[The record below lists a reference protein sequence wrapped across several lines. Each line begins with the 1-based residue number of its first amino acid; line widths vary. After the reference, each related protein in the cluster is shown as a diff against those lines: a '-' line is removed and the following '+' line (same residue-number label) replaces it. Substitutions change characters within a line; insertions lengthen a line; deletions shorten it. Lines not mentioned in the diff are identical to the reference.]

1 MSMSGAGTPPDSELS
16 TNAVCAG
23 CDKEITGDNDEGL
36 INFADSLFHTGC
48 FKCSKCSSQIDFENS
63 VVLIGED
70 AKAVCVNCSFKCKL
84 CGEPILEEAITT
96 DEDTYHAACFR
107 CSKCQR
113 AIGDYSFFHDD
124 DKLWCTDCHAT
135 SVRQGSFDSLKERP
149 LRDSVPRRSR
159 INSNNE
165 LKKGMSKASSLASM
179 PGVSPEEYIAQ
190 LEREL
195 EERSRQLSNVEATLI
210 KFKSTSKKALEEFR
224 QVKDAHQN
232 ECLRRQQAEA
242 KIETLQSQMHSVAR
256 ADTKRQRS
264 EEDAERLHKEI
275 EFLHTQRSAAQKD
288 IEEISA
294 RKDALVADIGQLLEA
309 RNAQGAPSSPTEQT
323 ESSRAQE
330 LARELDQIKGR
341 FREEVASLQTQ
352 RDTLREEVHAL
363 LINRDGLFSEITALQ
378 EENRQ
383 LEANRARIS
392 EALIGSAEHL
402 DALNELGASSA
413 SGPRYPEMEELER
426 TVSADTMEMKP
437 MPLPPPRAGRPSGP
451 RRDSK
456 GTELS
461 ASPLPL
467 KKSDSQEQSL
477 TGSGLK
483 RDKWTKD
490 WKTNVKAAKTKLKN
504 AIPQKTGTEDSGS
517 SISGMFKI
525 GAKKGTSKSD
535 LDLTRIGPPT
545 PRNDIRP
552 THSFHLHSYR
562 SPRKCDLCADKL
574 WGKEARCEGCGYHCH
589 QKCVPAVVGQC
600 FASSALGGPE
610 SAPASASEHAT
621 FGVPLIQLLE
631 QEGGATVP
639 RIVVKCVAAVETRG
653 MTVEGIYRKAGPL
666 TQINRI
672 VAAVDKGEDPDL
684 DDATD
689 ITAVTSVLK
698 QFFRDL
704 PEPLLTTAL
713 FKQWTDA
720 LRTGPDDHSAKLA
733 AISHLL
739 TQLPPAHLTTLAYLI
754 LHLDRIQQNSS
765 ENLMTPA
772 NIGVVFGPGLLRPAH
787 VETQMDLAESSAK
800 NAVVEFLVRNAK
812 TLFAVGGN
820 GVAAAVDQSE
830 GVDEEGVAVAGDEV
844 GGRSQPVP
852 DSVIADDRPLP
863 PTPRQHDESLSQVQM

>member
-1 MSMSGAGTPPDSELS
+1 MSMSEAETPPDMELS
-16 TNAVCAG
+16 ANAVCAG
-23 CDKEITGDNDEGL
+23 CGKEITGANDEGL
-36 INFADSLFHTGC
+36 INFSDSLFHAGC
-48 FKCSKCSSQIDFENS
+48 FKCSKCASQIDFENS

-70 AKAVCVNCSFKCKL
+70 GKAVCVNCSFKCKL

-96 DEDTYHAACFR
+96 EEDTYHAACFR
-107 CSKCQR
+107 CCKCQR

-124 DKLWCTDCHAT
+124 DKLWCTDCHAIG
-135 SVRQGSFDSLKERP
+135 VRQGSFDSLRECP
-149 LRDSVPRRSR
+149 PRDSTTRRSR
-159 INSNNE
+159 IHSINE
-165 LKKGMSKASSLASM
+165 LKKDTSKASSLSSM

-195 EERSRQLSNVEATLI
+195 EERSRQLSNVEASLI

-224 QVKDAHQN
+224 QVKDAHQS

-242 KIETLQSQMHSVAR
+242 KIEALQGQMQTVAR

-264 EEDAERLHKEI
+264 EEDADRLNKEI
-275 EFLHTQRSAAQKD
+275 QFLHSQRSAAQRDVQEMAAK
-288 IEEISA
+288 
-294 RKDALVADIGQLLEA
+294 KDALAAEIGQLLEVQ
-309 RNAQGAPSSPTEQT
+309 NTQGAPSSPTGQT
-323 ESSRAQE
+323 EASRAQE
-330 LARELDQIKGR
+330 LARELDQIKWR
-341 FREEVASLQTQ
+341 FRDEVTALQVQ
-352 RDTLREEVHAL
+352 RDALRDEVQAL

-402 DALNELGASSA
+402 DALNALGTT
-413 SGPRYPEMEELER
+413 SGSGARYPEMEELER
-426 TVSADTMEMKP
+426 TVSADTMEIKP

-456 GTELS
+456 GTELA

-467 KKSDSQEQSL
+467 KKSESQEHSL
-477 TGSGLK
+477 TGQGMK

-504 AIPQKTGTEDSGS
+504 AIPQKVDGDTSSGS

-535 LDLTRIGPPT
+535 LDLTRIGPP
-545 PRNDIRP
+545 PSKNDIRP
-552 THSFHLHSYR
+552 AHAFQTHSYR
-562 SPRKCDLCADKL
+562 SPRKCDLCSDKL

-600 FASSALGGPE
+600 FASSASAGPDT
-610 SAPASASEHAT
+610 APTSGSENAT
-621 FGVPLIQLLE
+621 FGVPLSQLLE

-653 MTVEGIYRKAGPL
+653 MTAEGIYRKSGPL

-672 VAAVDKGEDPDL
+672 AAAVDKGEDPDL

-698 QFFRDL
+698 QFFREL

-720 LRTGPDDHSAKLA
+720 IRTTPDDQSAKLA
-733 AISHLL
+733 AVSRLL

-754 LHLDRIQQNSS
+754 LHLDRIQQHSS

-787 VETQMDLAESSAK
+787 VETQIDLAESSAK

-812 TLFAVGGN
+812 ALFAVTGTGETRAEEEPIAGN
-820 GVAAAVDQSE
+820 AHGQVQTE
-830 GVDEEGVAVAGDEV
+830 T
-844 GGRSQPVP
+844 
-852 DSVIADDRPLP
+852 DSAADDRPLP
-863 PTPRQHDESLSQVQM
+863 PTPAEDVPVPQT

>member
-1 MSMSGAGTPPDSELS
+1 MSGAGTPPDSELS
-16 TNAVCAG
+16 ANAVCAG
-23 CDKEITGDNDEGL
+23 CDNEITGANDEGL

-70 AKAVCVNCSFKCKL
+70 GKAVCVNCSFKCKL

-96 DEDTYHAACFR
+96 DEDTYHSACFR

-124 DKLWCTDCHAT
+124 DKLWCTDCHAN

-159 INSNNE
+159 IHSNNE
-165 LKKGMSKASSLASM
+165 LKKDMSKASSLASM

-224 QVKDAHQN
+224 QVNDAHQK

-242 KIETLQSQMHSVAR
+242 KIETLQGQMHSVAR

-275 EFLHTQRSAAQKD
+275 EFLHMQRSAAQKD
-288 IEEISA
+288 IQEISA
-294 RKDALVADIGQLLEA
+294 KKDALVAGIGQLLEA
-309 RNAQGAPSSPTEQT
+309 RNAQGAPSSPTGQT

-413 SGPRYPEMEELER
+413 SGARYPEMEELER

-477 TGSGLK
+477 TGPGLK

-504 AIPQKTGTEDSGS
+504 AIPQKTGDGDAASPS

-525 GAKKGTSKSD
+525 GAKKATSKSD
-535 LDLTRIGPPT
+535 LDLTRIGPP
-545 PRNDIRP
+545 PPKNDIRP
-552 THSFHLHSYR
+552 THSFQPHSYR

-600 FASSALGGPE
+600 FASSASAGPD
-610 SAPASASEHAT
+610 SAPATASEHAT

-653 MTVEGIYRKAGPL
+653 MTVEGIYRKSGPM

-704 PEPLLTTAL
+704 PEPLLTTAQ

-720 LRTGPDDHSAKLA
+720 LRTGPDDQSAKLA
-733 AISHLL
+733 TISHLL
-739 TQLPPAHLTTLAYLI
+739 SQLPPAHLTTLAYLI
-754 LHLDRIQQNSS
+754 LHLDRIQQHSS

-812 TLFAVGGN
+812 ALFAVGGSGA
-820 GVAAAVDQSE
+820 GVTQ
-830 GVDEEGVAVAGDEV
+830 DEDVGAGDA
-844 GGRSQPVP
+844 GGRSQAEP
-852 DSVIADDRPLP
+852 DSAADDRPLP
-863 PTPRQHDESLSQVQM
+863 PTPGEEAPVART